1 MPELP
6 EVETTA
12 RGIAPHITDTTIR
25 AVTIR
30 ERRLRQPVTRGFAI
44 KVIDQRI
51 ERVTRRAKYILLGM
65 QHGSIIVHLG
75 MSGSLR
81 ITKPDTP
88 AEKHDHIDL
97 IVQRKS
103 GELCCLR
110 YRDPRRF
117 GRCIYTPEDPLRHPL
132 LTSLGPEPFAEEFD
146 ADYLFRVSRARRGAI
161 KNLIMDSK
169 IVTGVGNIYASES
182 LFRARI
188 HPQRAAGRISKA
200 RYARLVP
207 AIQTVL
213 SEAIAH
219 GGTTLRDFVSETGQ
233 PGYFR
238 NELNVY
244 GREGELCPCGR
255 AAIKQ
260 RVIGQRASYY
270 CACQR

>member
-51 ERVTRRAKYILLGM
+51 ERVTRRAKYILLGL

-103 GELCCLR
+103 GELCLPSLSRSTAFRPLYLYSRGSAPSSAVNLSGTGTLR
-110 YRDPRRF
+110 RGIRCGLFVSGIARPARCDQESDYGLENCD
-117 GRCIYTPEDPLRHPL
+117 GRWK
-132 LTSLGPEPFAEEFD
+132 
-146 ADYLFRVSRARRGAI
+146 YLCERGIVSRAHTSATSGRE
-161 KNLIMDSK
+161 NF
-169 IVTGVGNIYASES
+169 ES
-182 LFRARI
+182 ALRTPRARHSNGCYPKQSPTAVQPYETLFRR
-188 HPQRAAGRISKA
+188 PVNRGISA
-200 RYARLVP
+200 
-207 AIQTVL
+207 T
-213 SEAIAH
+213 S
-219 GGTTLRDFVSETGQ
+219 
-233 PGYFR
+233 
-238 NELNVY
+238 
-244 GREGELCPCGR
+244 
-255 AAIKQ
+255 
-260 RVIGQRASYY
+260 
-270 CACQR
+270 